1 MGKYQKGILGGF
13 NGTIGTVVGATWK
26 GIDYMKSRNR
36 KSGKAR
42 TQAQLEQ
49 QARFGLVTRFVSTMG
64 KLLMFTFKDSA
75 VKMTGINSAFAY
87 NYEQGLVGAYPT
99 FSLNYSKVLV
109 SKGQLLNAGNPVATA
124 NGNGNLKFDWLDNS
138 GAAMANADD
147 RCIVVI
153 HCPELNQTIYNTE
166 AALRSAGTA
175 SIAVSNFAGKQ
186 VETWVSFASA
196 DGSQTAT
203 SIYTGSVTVS

>member
-1 MGKYQKGILGGF
+1 
-13 NGTIGTVVGATWK
+13 
-26 GIDYMKSRNR
+26 
-36 KSGKAR
+36 
-42 TQAQLEQ
+42 
-49 QARFGLVTRFVSTMG
+49 
-64 KLLMFTFKDSA
+64 MFTFKDSA
-75 VKMTGINSAFAY
+75 VKMTGANSAFAY
-87 NYEQGLVGAYPT
+87 NYQKALIGAYPT

-124 NGNGNLKFDWLDNS
+124 NGNGNLKFDWIDNS

-153 HCPELNQTIYNTE
+153 HCPELNQTVYNTE
-166 AALRSAGTA
+166 VALRSAGTA

-203 SIYTGSVTVS
+203 SIYTGAVTVS

>member
-196 DGSQTAT
+196 DGSQIAT